1 MAIEK
6 ISLIDLV
13 GLMSDLDET
22 LLKCL
27 QSGYFHPEKAHNSQ
41 GFVPVKT
48 DNIYASLLEK
58 ITKLA
63 NELSVPLK
71 KSNFDEKILSQDEIN
86 ALSLKI
92 DNLTD
97 KVDSLVNR
105 KKEVQANIL
114 QHEQALIQLKH
125 VAGLSENFDD
135 IFACQYVKV
144 RFGRLPY
151 DSFSKLSHYDDKTF
165 FFFDFDNDKDYYWG
179 VYFAPATSIT
189 VVDDI
194 FYSLHFERMRIP
206 DYAHG
211 TPEIAMSNI
220 NSMIR
225 SENKEI
231 VKLDSEI
238 HQLNQDNIDEISV
251 LYSQIKFGYTL
262 YKMRE
267 NVLTYNNYF
276 YLVGF
281 IPKVQQVEFIA
292 TMSTVKSLTCEAK
305 LYDADPSINPP
316 VILKNNWFARPFEEF
331 VKMYSL
337 PSYKDIDPTNLVAIS
352 YTLLFGLM
360 FGDVG
365 QGAVIALLGLFLA
378 KKKGNVF
385 GEILTRI
392 GISSTLFGF
401 VYGSVFGFE
410 HLLDPFYIN
419 VLGFSEKPV
428 HVFDSHM
435 INTILMGAI
444 CIGVFLISTAMIITI
459 SVSIKN
465 KNYGKALFS
474 NNGLAGLT
482 LYLGAIFAIADVMF
496 LNLGIY
502 NILYLIVFIILPFFL
517 IFFSHPLSKW
527 IAGRKDF
534 MPHNW
539 GEFIIENIFE
549 MFEYVLSYLSNSMSF
564 LRVGGF
570 ILSHAGMMSVV
581 MALADMSSASA
592 SPFVII
598 GGNIFVM
605 ALEGMIVGIQV
616 LRLEF
621 YEIFSRCFVG
631 NGIPYKPV
639 SVDYT
644 SSNLDIN

>member
-6 ISLIDLV
+6 ISLINLV
-13 GLMSDLDET
+13 GLMSDLDNT
-22 LLKCL
+22 LFKCL

-41 GFVPVKT
+41 GFIPIKS
-48 DNIYASLLEK
+48 DNIYSGLLEK
-58 ITKLA
+58 ITKLS
-63 NELSVPLK
+63 NELSVPLQK
-71 KSNFDEKILSQDEIN
+71 IDYEEKILTNEEVTN
-86 ALSLKI
+86 LNEKL
-92 DNLTD
+92 DNLTV
-97 KVDSLVNR
+97 KVDDLVNR
-105 KKEVQANIL
+105 KKEVQASIY
-114 QHEQALIQLKH
+114 QHEQALIQIKH
-125 VAGLSENFDD
+125 LSGLTENFDD
-135 IFACQYVKV
+135 IFACEYVKV
-144 RFGRLPY
+144 RFGKLPY
-151 DSFSKLSHYDDKTF
+151 DSFSKLEHYDDKTF

-189 VVDDI
+189 IVDDI

-211 TPEIAMSNI
+211 TPEIAISNI

-231 VKLDSEI
+231 AKLDLAIE
-238 HQLNQDNIDEISV
+238 QLNQDNIEEILL
-251 LYSQIKFGYTL
+251 LYNKIKFGFTL
-262 YKMRE
+262 EKMQE
-267 NVLTYNNYF
+267 DVLTYNNYF

-281 IPKVQQVEFIA
+281 VPKDKESEFLKELEDIK
-292 TMSTVKSLTCEAK
+292 TLSCEAK
-305 LYDADPSINPP
+305 PYDSDPSINPP

-365 QGAVIALLGLFLA
+365 QGFVIAMLGLFLS
-378 KKKGNVF
+378 KKKGNIF
-385 GEILTRI
+385 GDILTRI
-392 GISSTLFGF
+392 GISSTFFGF

-410 HLLDPFYIN
+410 HFLDPFYIN
-419 VLGFSEKPV
+419 VLGFSEKPI

-444 CIGVFLISTAMIITI
+444 CIGVFLISIAMIITI

-482 LYLGAIFAIADVMF
+482 LYLGAIFAVVDVVF

-502 NILYLIVFIILPFFL
+502 NILYLFVFIILPFLL

-534 MPHNW
+534 MPQNM
-539 GEFIIENIFE
+539 GEFVIENIFE

-581 MALADMSSASA
+581 MALSDMSSSAA
-592 SPFVII
+592 SPFII
-598 GGNIFVM
+598 IFGNIFVM

-631 NGIPYKPV
+631 NGIPYQPV

-644 SSNLDIN
+644 NTNLEI